1 MKKILILSVLSLAV
15 SSALAAPTFSFN
27 PSSVTA
33 DTATDIQIIYNQDNT
48 DPGTT
53 YALQIK
59 PPAGVTIGTITP
71 NIGFICQLNGAGN
84 IAVGITS
91 VSALPDGHSPCTFSA
106 TVPASLTSAT
116 FSIEQAQH
124 VLESGTIIKTDD
136 GSLNIPGDQPELS
149 LTVGGAG
156 GFSTTVNYSIGPGTG
171 SGTFT
176 CDSGP
181 TGAAVAG
188 GTTVSCT
195 ATPDA
200 THTSTISGCPAGATT
215 NTNTSCVFDASTTAN
230 ETVDLSA
237 VFMITPLPG
246 QYTLSV
252 MAGANGSVS
261 CTPSAGSVVAAGD
274 SVSCTATPDTGYNV
288 GTWTAPAACSGTS
301 CTFNMP
307 AADTTVSATFIAG
320 NNPTSGSARP
330 VPALGVFGLLAML
343 ASMFGA
349 ATMVLRRK
357 R

>member
-1 MKKILILSVLSLAV
+1 MKKILILSVLPLAV

-71 NIGFICQLNGAGN
+71 GIGFICQLNTAGN
-84 IAVGITS
+84 IAVGITTTN
-91 VSALPDGHSPCTFSA
+91 ALPDGHSPCTFSA

-124 VLESGTIIKTDD
+124 VLESGTIIKTED
-136 GSLNIPGDQPELS
+136 GTLTIPGDQPELS
-149 LTVGGAG
+149 LTVGGG
-156 GFSTTVNYSIGPGTG
+156 SGSFNTTVNYSVGTG
-171 SGTFT
+171 TGTGTFT
-176 CDSGP
+176 CDSGA
-181 TGAAVAG
+181 TGATVAG
-188 GTTVSCT
+188 GTAVSCT
-195 ATPDA
+195 ATPNGSD
-200 THTSTISGCPAGATT
+200 TSAITGCPAGATT
-215 NTNTSCVFDASTTAN
+215 SNDTTCAFTASTTAD
-230 ETVDLSA
+230 ETVDL
-237 VFMITPLPG
+237 V
-246 QYTLSV
+246 
-252 MAGANGSVS
+252 
-261 CTPSAGSVVAAGD
+261 
-274 SVSCTATPDTGYNV
+274 
-288 GTWTAPAACSGTS
+288 
-301 CTFNMP
+301 
-307 AADTTVSATFIAG
+307 ATFTAG
-320 NNPTSGSARP
+320 GGTGPGTGPGTNPSTPGSARP